1 MRWQVF
7 LLSVGALPLLAAAPP
22 PVLPAS
28 ALSDLKALKM
38 PVLAPRKLPQGY
50 QFKKVLVDS
59 KAKTY
64 RLDFRC
70 FCGGMNYLFSLVALP
85 APPSEKPTRTL
96 AVMHPTL
103 GTLQL
108 GIYSRLGV
116 FRLNEPGYM
125 TTPLA
130 LAGRSHLL
138 VSALE
143 GRPAPEATLKEVVAA
158 LQWLK
163 L

>member
-22 PVLPAS
+22 PVIPQS
-28 ALSDLKALKM
+28 ALRELKPM
-38 PVLAPRKLPQGY
+38 GISVLSPRKLPQGY

-70 FCGGMNYLFSLVALP
+70 FCGGMNYLFSMVALP
-85 APPSEKPTRTL
+85 VAPKDKPTRTL
-96 AVMHPTL
+96 RIPHSQL
-103 GTLQL
+103 GVLQL
-108 GIYSRLGV
+108 GIYSQLTS
-116 FRLNEPGYM
+116 FQFNEPGYM
-125 TTPLA
+125 SVPLI
-130 LAGRSHLL
+130 LNGRHHLL

-143 GRPAPEATLKEVVAA
+143 GRPAPEPVLKSVMEQ

-163 L
+163 P